1 MRGLRVL
8 AAFSGLL
15 ATYLLGSYFIGTSA
29 VTYVPWYALLSLG
42 RVAGVYFIA
51 LAVGLAFGIV
61 AATNKTAE
69 RVLVPLFDIGQSV
82 PILGYFPVVLTF
94 LILIFPHGVGNE
106 IGADFLLFTAMEWD
120 IFFGVVGAVKSIP
133 SSVEEAARGYGFS
146 GTNRLR
152 YVVLPAVLPALL
164 SASVL
169 AWNDGWTFDVASE
182 FVQFANSAGALTT
195 YSVTGLGSYI
205 ELATQQGHVAVS
217 WFGVLVMG
225 EIIFISNQL
234 IWHALQTRVATHKP
248 VLASFIRPDLQSPLR
263 LRKRF
268 RRIVGLRMRQVA
280 QTVRV
285 SEQISTRVL
294 AVFFA
299 VVLLA
304 VGFLVYARL
313 PIGALQGFVE
323 ALTRSGGQ
331 LRNVP
336 LYSLYTVGRLF
347 AAYAT
352 CVAISLVC
360 AVFAVTKKN
369 FYRYFYPLYD
379 LGRSVP
385 YLAIFL
391 PLFVTL
397 HGSFSAGVSQEI
409 SSFILLM
416 LAMVWYLLFNVVT
429 AARALPT
436 ELTEVSAVFGVKG
449 WKRVTDIILPAVLP
463 AFITGSL
470 LAWGGGWNVVIYSEY
485 VQLAAPSA
493 PYVLPGLGYLLDNAA
508 YVLGDIPLVI
518 FFLFIMSGIVILL
531 ERLVWRRLLRRVE
544 RFGVEFN

>member
-1 MRGLRVL
+1 VAAIAVL
-8 AAFSGLL
+8 VATFLSGVVF
-15 ATYLLGSYFIGTSA
+15 LGMPA
-29 VTYVPWYALLSLG
+29 VMYVPWYALLSLG
-42 RVAGVYFIA
+42 RVAVVYFIS
-51 LAVGLAFGIV
+51 LAVGLGFGIL
-61 AATNKTAE
+61 AATNKAAE

-94 LILIFPHGVGNE
+94 LILVFPHGVGNE
-106 IGADFLLFTAMEWD
+106 VGADFLLFTAMEWD
-120 IFFGVVGAVKSIP
+120 IFFGVVGAVKNIP
-133 SSVEEAARGYGFS
+133 SSVEEAARGYGFTGS
-146 GTNRLR
+146 NHLR

-182 FVQFANSAGALTT
+182 FVQFANSAGTLTT

-205 ELATQQGHVAVS
+205 ELATQQGHIIVS
-217 WFGVLVMG
+217 WYGVLVMG

-234 IWHALQTRVATHKP
+234 IWHALQNRVATHKP
-248 VLASFIRPDLQSPLR
+248 MLAGIIRPDLQSPLG
-263 LRKRF
+263 LRRRF
-268 RRIVGLRMRQVA
+268 RRMFGLRLRQAA
-280 QTVRV
+280 QAVRV
-285 SEQISTRVL
+285 RDQISTRWLAVVFVVVL
-294 AVFFA
+294 AV
-299 VVLLA
+299 

-313 PIGALQGFVE
+313 PIGELQGFVA

-347 AAYAT
+347 AAYIT
-352 CVAISLVC
+352 CVAISLIC
-360 AVFAVTKKN
+360 AVSAVTKKN
-369 FYRYFYPLYD
+369 FARYFYPLYD

-397 HGSFSAGVSQEI
+397 HGSLSAGISQEI
-409 SSFILLM
+409 ASFILLM

-485 VQLAAPSA
+485 IQLAGQKT
-493 PYVLPGLGYLLDNAA
+493 PYILPGLGYLLDNAA

>member
-1 MRGLRVL
+1 VRGLRLL
-8 AAFSGLL
+8 AAFAVLL
-15 ATYLLGSYFIGTSA
+15 VTYLLGSYFIGMSA
-29 VTYVPWYALLSLG
+29 VVDVPFYALLSLG
-42 RVAGVYFIA
+42 RVAFVYFVA
-51 LAVGLAFGIV
+51 LGVGLAFGIL
-61 AATNKTAE
+61 AATNKHAE

-94 LILIFPHGVGNE
+94 LIIAFPHGVGNE

-133 SSVEEAARGYGFS
+133 SSVEEAARGYGFTGS
-146 GTNRLR
+146 NHLR
-152 YVVLPAVLPALL
+152 YVVIPAVLPALL

-182 FVQFANSAGALTT
+182 FVQFANTAGHLTT

-205 ELATQQGHVAVS
+205 ELATQQGHVIVS
-217 WFGVLVMG
+217 WYGVLVMG
-225 EIIFISNQL
+225 EIIFITNQL
-234 IWHALQTRVATHKP
+234 IWHQLQNRVATHKP
-248 VLASFIRPDLQSPLR
+248 VLATIIRPDLQSPLR
-263 LRKRF
+263 LRRRV
-268 RRIVGLRMRQVA
+268 RRIFGLRMRQVA

-285 SEQISTRVL
+285 SEQLSTRVL
-294 AVFFA
+294 VVVFV

-304 VGFLVYARL
+304 VGFLVYAHL
-313 PIGALQGFVE
+313 PIGALQGFVSS
-323 ALTRSGGQ
+323 LTKPGGQ
-331 LRNVP
+331 LANVP
-336 LYSLYTVGRLF
+336 LYSLFTIGRLF

-352 CVAISLVC
+352 CVGITLLC
-360 AVFAVTKKN
+360 AVLAVTKKN
-369 FYRYFYPLYD
+369 FARYFYPLYD

-385 YLAIFL
+385 YLAVFL

-397 HGSFSAGVSQEI
+397 HGSLSAGVSQEI
-409 SSFILLM
+409 SSFVLLM

-531 ERLVWRRLLRRVE
+531 ERLVWRRLLKRVE

>member
-1 MRGLRVL
+1 LRL
-8 AAFSGLL
+8 LTAFAVLL
-15 ATYLLGSYFIGTSA
+15 ATYLLGSYFIGMSA
-29 VTYVPWYALLSLG
+29 VADVPYYALLSLG
-42 RVAGVYFIA
+42 RVALVYFIA
-51 LAVGLAFGIV
+51 LGVGLAFGIL
-61 AATNKTAE
+61 AATNKHAE

-82 PILGYFPVVLTF
+82 PILGYFPIVLTF
-94 LILIFPHGVGNE
+94 LIIAFPHGVGNE
-106 IGADFLLFTAMEWD
+106 IGAEFLLFTAMEWD
-120 IFFGVVGAVKSIP
+120 IFFGVVGAVKAIP

-146 GTNRLR
+146 GTNHLR

-169 AWNDGWTFDVASE
+169 AWNDGWTFDAASE
-182 FVQFANSAGALTT
+182 FVQFANSAGSLTT
-195 YSVTGLGSYI
+195 YSVTGLGYYI
-205 ELATQQGHVAVS
+205 TSSLNAGNLEAS

-234 IWHALQTRVATHKP
+234 IWHNLQNRVAKHKP
-248 VLASFIRPDLQSPLR
+248 VLASVIREDFQSPLR
-263 LRKRF
+263 LRRRF
-268 RRIVGLRMRQVA
+268 RRLLNFRFRQSS
-280 QTVRV
+280 QIVRV
-285 SEQISTRVL
+285 RDQLSTRVVA
-294 AVFFA
+294 AVFV
-299 VVLLA
+299 VVLLL

-313 PIGALQGFVE
+313 PIGALQGFVT

-331 LRNVP
+331 LSNLP
-336 LYSLYTVGRLF
+336 LYSLFTIGRLF
-347 AAYAT
+347 AAYIT
-352 CVAISLVC
+352 CVGITLLC
-360 AVFAVTKKN
+360 AVLAVTKKG
-369 FYRYFYPLYD
+369 FARYFYPLYD

-397 HGSFSAGVSQEI
+397 HASLSVGISQEI
-409 SSFILLM
+409 ASFILLM
-416 LAMVWYLLFNVVT
+416 LAMIWYLLFNVVT

-436 ELTEVSAVFGVKG
+436 ELTEVSAVFGVRG

-485 VQLAAPSA
+485 VQLAGQST

-508 YVLGDIPLVI
+508 YVLGDVPLVI

-531 ERLVWRRLLRRVE
+531 ERFVWRRLLKRVE